1 VISREPLSA
10 QAQPPRRPSGADK
23 KQKPA
28 KKQGGHG
35 RSRNR
40 GGSLGRSTPNSQLF
54 AANQHCQTLEEP
66 ESSAKTIDGSLPE
79 RRSKAVLDE
88 KCGEP
93 QCQKMVRRDDLKV
106 DAEGRHPEAPSGVT
120 GQPVSASIKMGVETE
135 IKFRMPTRHLGAS
148 SGLTVPG
155 CKIGQRSESNLLSTY
170 FDTPK
175 HRLKRCGLLLRV
187 RRTGGKHV
195 QTIKKTSGAQFGR
208 GEWETEIEGRTPDL
222 DGADGTPLEP
232 FAKKLQRKLKPI
244 FETPVHRTTLPIR
257 TKRSQLELAIDHG
270 RIVAAGRTSRIEEV
284 ELELKSGPAKDLF
297 RVAKALERKLA
308 AELCLRAKADQ
319 RYDLVN
325 GKRAQAVFA
334 EPIELEK
341 RMTAIEGFQVIAR
354 SALRHFSGNAD
365 AVRNLDPEGVHQMR
379 VGLRRL
385 RAAISMFSKALPA
398 AKTEEIKAELRW
410 LTNELAPARE
420 LDVFLQ
426 EKIDPVAREITSQR
440 GGKAIARQFA
450 KKRTEALER
459 VRTAVN
465 SPRCRALLI
474 DVLEWIEAQRGRT
487 GVATSEL
494 GESAAELLD
503 RRMRKAHKDAEKLQE
518 MTARERHKFRISMK
532 KLRYAAEFFESL
544 FRSKRERKALA
555 RLSKHAKKIQDCS
568 GLAQRLHCR
577 PKAGGRGGAPRTI
590 ARQARPRVCFGH
602 YRWPRG

>member
-1 VISREPLSA
+1 
-10 QAQPPRRPSGADK
+10 
-23 KQKPA
+23 
-28 KKQGGHG
+28 
-35 RSRNR
+35 
-40 GGSLGRSTPNSQLF
+40 
-54 AANQHCQTLEEP
+54 
-66 ESSAKTIDGSLPE
+66 
-79 RRSKAVLDE
+79 
-88 KCGEP
+88 
-93 QCQKMVRRDDLKV
+93 MVRRDDLKV

-244 FETPVHRTTLPIR
+244 FETSVHRTTLPIR

-270 RIVAAGRTSRIEEV
+270 RIIAAGRTSRIEEV

-308 AELCLRAKADQ
+308 AELCLRVKADQ
-319 RYDLVN
+319 GYDLVN

-459 VRTAVN
+459 ARTAVN

-555 RLSKHAKKIQDCS
+555 RLSKHAKKIQDALGS
-568 GLAQRLHCR
+568 LNDFIADRKLAAEAALRAPSQDRRARAFAL
-577 PKAGGRGGAPRTI
+577 GIIVGREDE
-590 ARQARPRVCFGH
+590 QARPLMKAAAKQLRALRHLSG
-602 YRWPRG
+602 PG